1 MGKKILKFYFLNVKL
16 NWGMFIFFILKKIF
30 LIIDLCILVKIFIG
44 NNFKILNFLN
54 FIDVFWMFFDL

>member
-16 NWGMFIFFILKKIF
+16 NWGMFIFFILKKMF

-54 FIDVFWMFFDL
+54 FIDVFRMFFDL

>member
-30 LIIDLCILVKIFIG
+30 SIIDLCILVKIFIG

-54 FIDVFWMFFDL
+54 FIDVFRMFFDL

>member
-30 LIIDLCILVKIFIG
+30 SIIDLCILVKIFIG

>member
-54 FIDVFWMFFDL
+54 FIDVFRMFFDL